1 MTTLTAR
8 ETTKSSTP
16 VMAASFLG
24 GDSLLTERLAEGFTQ
39 NGSMWSIS
47 QGAKAIVTGFDGIS
61 DVYLQRMREIGIDI
75 GAEIKC
81 LNRPPFSAPRQF
93 QICDGVFS
101 LDKEIAGAIQVSFR

>member
-1 MTTLTAR
+1 MHQNTVKQTS
-8 ETTKSSTP
+8 KPSTP
-16 VMAASFLG
+16 MMANSFLG
-24 GDSLLTERLAEGFTQ
+24 ENSLVAELVAGS
-39 NGSMWSIS
+39 NAKGSMWSINA
-47 QGAKAIVTGFDGIS
+47 GDKAIVIGFNGIS

-101 LDKEIAGAIQVSFR
+101 LDKEIAAAIQVSFC